1 VGVASGRSN
10 DTNMLITPEAG
21 WTQHHV
27 HQNAASGIP
36 GHSMIT
42 QVLTSA
48 GIVEHTWTHDPPSR
62 GVTGVIATFRGA
74 TPN

>member
-1 VGVASGRSN
+1 
-10 DTNMLITPEAG
+10 MLITPEST

-42 QVLTSA
+42 QILTTT
-48 GIVEHTWTHDPPSR
+48 GIVTHTWTHDPPTR
-62 GVTGVIATFRGA
+62 GVTGILATFRGA
-74 TPN
+74 TP